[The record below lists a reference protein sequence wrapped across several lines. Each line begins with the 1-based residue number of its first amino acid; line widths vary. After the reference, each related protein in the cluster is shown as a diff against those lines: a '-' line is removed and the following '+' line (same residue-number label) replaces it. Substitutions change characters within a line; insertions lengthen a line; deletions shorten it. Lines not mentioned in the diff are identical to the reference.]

1 MGTMTDFWARERLL
15 RHIGERHDTDDV
27 SRMVDIA
34 KTVGYLDLSGQL
46 TDLEQHLALEKFER
60 DEKSRTAHPDVG
72 AGTFILQVQR
82 HSGAA

>member
-1 MGTMTDFWARERLL
+1 MGTMRDFWARERLL

>member
-1 MGTMTDFWARERLL
+1 MGTMRDFWARERLL

-27 SRMVDIA
+27 SRIVEIA
-34 KTVGYLDLSGQL
+34 KTAGYLDQSGQL
-46 TDLEQHLALEKFER
+46 TELGKHLAREKFER
-60 DEKSRTAHPDVG
+60 DEKIRHTHPDLG